1 MKQKFTILS
10 LLIVTALSVSFLI
23 FNNPADQFY
32 NVLPKKTKVSGAFE
46 AMQLWNLVRAYP
58 GEVIPAASF
67 SNAFEVGQQLRLR
80 KNQFTSNTDVWVP
93 IGPHNTAGRTNA
105 LAFNPQNHNTLYAGS
120 ASGGLWRSYSGGVG
134 VNAWHYVSTGFPVLG
149 VSSIA
154 IEPGDSNT
162 IFIGTGEVYN
172 YDGAGHGGAYRNLR
186 GTYGI
191 GILKTTDGGQTW
203 TKSLDWSYESQRGVW
218 AIKINPLNPN
228 TVFANTTEGVYRSYN
243 AGVSWQQISNVI
255 MGTDLVINPADTNII
270 ISSHGNFASTGF
282 GIYRS
287 TNAGNNWSQIT
298 SGLPAFYEGK
308 ILLDIYNSN
317 PNIVYAS
324 IGNGFS
330 SANGAS
336 WLCRSTNAGLTWTI
350 MSTQDYSQH
359 QGWFSHD
366 AAIDQWNSNNLIVI
380 GIAVWKSINGGSTLI
395 QKSDGGL
402 TLGRPPVG
410 GPEGGPGYTHAD
422 AHVVVQH
429 PTNQNIFYIGTDGGV
444 FRTTDLGETF
454 TSCNGRL
461 QTTQFYNG
469 SSSSQTDS
477 LVSMGGLQDNSTVI
491 YDGDLAW
498 TRTIGGDGSWTSIDP
513 TNDNKMYA
521 SWQFLNML
529 RSTNGGNSFST
540 ITPPGGSNPTAF
552 IAPFK
557 SFSGNS
563 NILYAGRDRIY
574 KSTNS
579 GTNWSVTNSNL
590 VLDGNFAFAMEI
602 SYQNSEKVFVA
613 TAPSTSIRGHIFR
626 TINGGTNWTDITG
639 SLPDRFPA
647 DLSVDPNDDNI
658 LYLTFY
664 GFGNPHVFKTINSG
678 DSWTNISDNL
688 PDIPTPSVI
697 VDPNNSNHIYVGTDV
712 GVFVS
717 TTGGGSWQDFN
728 DGLPDAVQAMDLNI
742 TVVNDVLRVMT
753 HGNGAYERKLLSSV
767 IPVELKSFN
776 AAVINGTV
784 KLQWT
789 TATETN
795 NLGFDIERTSPLPSP
810 YQGAGGPDF
819 IGRGGWEKIGFI
831 SGHGTTTETNDYSF
845 VDRNVQ
851 PGSYSYRLKQID
863 FDGTFEYSPVVEVI
877 ILAPEDFAL
886 SQNYPNPFNPITNIG
901 FRIAN
906 SGFVSLKIYDMLGNE
921 LSTLISKEM
930 NAEEYEIEFDGTGFP
945 SGTYFYRLEAGNYT
959 ETKKMVLLK

>member
-1 MKQKFTILS
+1 MKQKFTILN
-10 LLIVTALSVSFLI
+10 LLILTALSVSFLI
-23 FNNPADQFY
+23 FNNPADRFY
-32 NVLPKKTKVSGAFE
+32 NVIQKKPKVSGAFE

-58 GEVIPAASF
+58 GEIIPAASF
-67 SNAFEVGQQLRLR
+67 QKAIEVTQQIRLN
-80 KNQFTSNTDVWVP
+80 KNPFSTGINEWVA

-105 LAFNPQNHNTLYAGS
+105 LAFNPQNPNTIYAGS
-120 ASGGLWRSYSGGVG
+120 ASGGLWRSYTGGVG
-134 VNAWHYVSTGFPVLG
+134 VNAWHYLSTGFPVLG

-154 IEPGDSNT
+154 IVPGDSNT
-162 IFIGTGEVYN
+162 IYIGTGEVYN
-172 YDGAGHGGAYRNLR
+172 HDGAGHGGAYRNFR

-191 GILKTTDGGQTW
+191 GILKTTNGGQTW
-203 TKSLDWSYESQRGVW
+203 TKSLDWSYESQRGIW
-218 AIKINPLNPN
+218 SIKINPLNPN
-228 TVFANTTEGVYRSYN
+228 TIYANTTEGVYRSYN
-243 AGVSWQQISNVI
+243 SGLSWQQVNNVI
-255 MGTDLVINPADTNII
+255 MGSDLVINPADTNII

-287 TNAGNNWSQIT
+287 TNAGTNWNHIT

-308 ILLDIYNSN
+308 ILLEIYNSN

-336 WLCRSTNAGLTWTI
+336 WLCRSTNAGLSWAI

-366 AAIDQWNSNNLIVI
+366 VAIDQSNQNNLIVI
-380 GIAVWKSINGGSTLI
+380 GIAVWKSTNGGSTLV

-422 AHVVVQH
+422 AHVVIQH

-469 SSSSQTDS
+469 TSSSQTDS
-477 LVSMGGLQDNSTVI
+477 LVSIGGLQDNSTVI

-498 TRTIGGDGSWTSIDP
+498 TRTIGGDGSWTSIDLS
-513 TNDNKMYA
+513 NDNKMYA

-529 RSTNGGNSFST
+529 RSTNGGTSFST

-552 IAPFK
+552 IAPFR
-557 SFSGNS
+557 SFSGDS

-579 GTNWSVTNSNL
+579 GTNWTVTNGNL

-602 SYQNSEKVFVA
+602 SYQNSEKIFAA

-626 TINGGTNWTDITG
+626 TINGGTNFTDITG

-647 DLSVDPNDDNI
+647 DLAVDPNNDNI
-658 LYLTFY
+658 VYLTLY
-664 GFGNPHVFKTINSG
+664 GFGTPHVFKSTNSG

-697 VDPNNSNHIYVGTDV
+697 VDPNNSNHIYVGTDI

-717 TTGGGSWQDFN
+717 TTGGGSWLDFN

-742 TVVNDVLRVMT
+742 TMVNDVLRVMT

-767 IPVELKSFN
+767 IPVELKSLT
-776 AAVINGTV
+776 AAVINGIV
-784 KLQWT
+784 NLQWT

-795 NLGFDIERTSPLPSP
+795 NQGFEILRTAQNDNQWQL
-810 YQGAGGPDF
+810 
-819 IGRGGWEKIGFI
+819 IGFV

-845 VDRNVQ
+845 VDGNVQ

-863 FDGTFEYSPVVEVI
+863 FDGTFEYSPVVEVV
-877 ILAPEDFAL
+877 ILSPVDFEL
-886 SQNYPNPFNPITNIG
+886 SQNYPNPFNPITNID
-901 FRIAN
+901 FRIAK
-906 SGFVSLKIYDMLGNE
+906 SGFVSLKIYDMLGNKI
-921 LSTLISKEM
+921 STLVSKEM
-930 NAEEYEIEFDGTGFP
+930 NAGEYEIEFDGSNLP

-959 ETKKMVLLK
+959 GTKKMVLLK